1 MRWWRTFQTTGRTY
15 LICLRFIPILTSNP
29 YLIFPSEALNGLNT
43 PVLINIFPLSAR
55 NFWKDTKNNFKDY
68 WWANIILRAL
78 LRCIESFCSLRRCCI
93 QAGESVG
100 TRFHA
105 CSLVQECTPAVVY
118 GALWLPSCV
127 NNAHWSLWLKRDFK
141 LAGTKRRK
149 RFCPFVFRL
158 YF

>member
-1 MRWWRTFQTTGRTY
+1 MHNIQAYSGTHSGFSADRVHSMIRTY
-15 LICLRFIPILTSNP
+15 AVMKNIPNHWQDLSYLSSIYSDIDVKSLRNLPLWSTERF
-29 YLIFPSEALNGLNT
+29 NT

-55 NFWKDTKNNFKDY
+55 NFSKDTKNNFKDY

-105 CSLVQECTPAVVY
+105 CSLAPHVCKSAPLQLYTALYGYRAV
-118 GALWLPSCV
+118 
-127 NNAHWSLWLKRDFK
+127 
-141 LAGTKRRK
+141 
-149 RFCPFVFRL
+149 
-158 YF
+158 